1 MTLDLGPRRTSAT
14 CRIVDEP
21 RFTIVVEGEVD
32 AASARRVAEDLSSAA
47 GSRRGTSVLDL
58 TAVAFA
64 DRTGVRL
71 LRTAVVRLV
80 RSGRRIQMRTADPV
94 ARWSSDVARV
104 A

>member
-1 MTLDLGPRRTSAT
+1 MTLDLGHRRTSAR

-47 GSRRGTSVLDL
+47 GSRRGTSVVDL
-58 TAVAFA
+58 TAVVFA
-64 DRTGVRL
+64 DCTGVRR
-71 LRTAVVRLV
+71 LRTAIETLV
-80 RSGRRIQMRTADPV
+80 RSGRRIEVQTADPV
-94 ARWSSDVARV
+94 ARWSFDVARV